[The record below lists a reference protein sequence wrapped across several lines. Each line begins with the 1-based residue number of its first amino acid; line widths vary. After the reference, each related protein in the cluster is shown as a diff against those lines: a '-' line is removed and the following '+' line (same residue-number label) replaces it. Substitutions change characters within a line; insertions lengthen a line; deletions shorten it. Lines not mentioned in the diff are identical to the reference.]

1 MHCKTIQKK
10 AARCKCYERGRCS
23 VRTPAITSKTETQA
37 NEHTQAKTA
46 QILKNASTLH
56 ASKQRKRRISNWN
69 LDTVSQSSENSK
81 NENENDAIEEKWF
94 QMKKY
99 MQAKN

>member
-1 MHCKTIQKK
+1 M
-10 AARCKCYERGRCS
+10 
-23 VRTPAITSKTETQA
+23 
-37 NEHTQAKTA
+37 
-46 QILKNASTLH
+46 KNASTLH
-56 ASKQRKRRISNWN
+56 ASKQRKRGISNWN

-99 MQAKN
+99 KLKTEAEEAKAEQQHSTV